1 MTFILKK
8 DTPKEELDKF
18 LIGANATVK
27 KHRFEKYVGKIKFNE
42 DPLVIQKKMRD
53 EWE

>member
-18 LIGANATVK
+18 LAHKSSPAK
-27 KHRFEKYVGKIKFNE
+27 KHNFEKYVGKIKFQG
-42 DPLVIQKKMRD
+42 DPLLIQKKMRD
-53 EWE
+53 EWQ